1 MSDAAPARAAPAPKA
16 RAARSTRAPA
26 KSYKL
31 EVPSDLDED
40 SFMVDDDDE
49 DDFELDDSE

>member
-1 MSDAAPARAAPAPKA
+1 MSDVAPAPKA
-16 RAARSTRAPA
+16 RAARAPA

-31 EVPSDLDED
+31 ELPSDVEDD

-49 DDFELDDSE
+49 EDFELDESD